1 VPHLGNIGISIIR
14 FFLQTFHLTAVELV
28 RRRQNLSLIRQPTK
42 AGIKIDIKR
51 RVLRFQR
58 RDICLDDCTP
68 HTLTVDFTHTPSF
81 TSTLIRQRRTSSA
94 RGGQAPTLFSD
105 SSQAIN
111 NGGVLLFSFQIIT
124 YSPYPTAQRSLTLLC
139 IGILYRLSLC
149 PLKTSELKIKN

>member
-1 VPHLGNIGISIIR
+1 MPHLGNIGISIIR

-94 RGGQAPTLFSD
+94 RGGQVPPEADKLPL
-105 SSQAIN
+105 SSLIPVRRSTMAE
-111 NGGVLLFSFQIIT
+111 F
-124 YSPYPTAQRSLTLLC
+124 YSLVS
-139 IGILYRLSLC
+139 
-149 PLKTSELKIKN
+149 K

>member
-1 VPHLGNIGISIIR
+1 MPHLGNIGISIIR

-94 RGGQAPTLFSD
+94 RGAQAPTLFSY
-105 SSQAIN
+105 SSQAVN
-111 NGGVLLFSFQIIT
+111 NGGVVILFFPEGV
-124 YSPYPTAQRSLTLLC
+124 YNSL
-139 IGILYRLSLC
+139 
-149 PLKTSELKIKN
+149 PE